1 MKTTTRCKKAI
12 LRSFRKIDGVA
23 LLAITA
29 IGMPA
34 FAADLTLVGDGD
46 KTALWDNSSNTKVWT
61 NSVGTSVAFSTG
73 DNVLISSQYFT
84 GDTVQINA
92 RVKPGDVEVYA
103 DRSLKLTTGSN
114 SGYGLNVDTKS
125 FTKRGP
131 GTLLMDCASGAS
143 SGPIDKGNAMTCGVD
158 IVEGE
163 IACATANRHNLLGP
177 REEPFWVYVRNGA
190 ALSFLERNQTGSPGM
205 PECGIKIQLDEGGT
219 LNHCTNKVSEARE
232 GANNATLCVNTL
244 KLNGG
249 DIVIGAKAY
258 GKDDNTLGGKCWM
271 KIFNTL
277 WFSGHTPHAF
287 GFNDCEFEGFKTYT
301 PSGTLKGYMVSL
313 NPYSPVEFRVDEIAE
328 GIDAYAN
335 MLSFTCGTNAVGKYR
350 CDIVKTGDGTL
361 CFPSNNC
368 TKPFIGDFT
377 VKEGNVVFK
386 SLSNQQWF
394 FEATAADP
402 QQTITVSTGATLR
415 VERRNITNP
424 RNNGPVPNIKIVID
438 HGTLEYVPSEQHGA
452 IVARDWVFDDAT
464 LDIRNKGLSEFF
476 GIFDFRNSVMFRG
489 TRPLIMRPDES
500 LDTKWQA
507 VTVYNGYRTMD
518 GGTANGAVTTFDVA
532 DMTGDGRTDV
542 VMGYHIW
549 NGATNNTAVGVVT
562 DSGFIK
568 TGAGTFSVASAAN
581 KVTGPVTVSQGTLRI
596 DGTLVTPSSVSVSS
610 GAFIGGTG
618 TVARVSI
625 APGAGLAAL
634 AGQDTPLTVEGDLVL
649 PATGTVNI
657 SNLDGLAADNLPAS
671 KLVTVTGTLSGAAN
685 LANWTVTIDGV
696 PASSYEVAISG
707 NIVRVSKKCGLT
719 ITFW

>member
-23 LLAITA
+23 LLAIMA

-34 FAADLTLVGDGD
+34 FAADLTLVGNGD

-61 NSVGTSVAFSTG
+61 NSVGTSVAFSKG

-84 GDTVQINA
+84 GDTVKINA
-92 RVKPGDVEVYA
+92 SVKPGDVEVYA

-131 GTLLMDCASGAS
+131 GTLLMDCGASGA

-163 IACATANRHNLLGP
+163 IACAKANTHNLLGP

-219 LNHCTNKVSEARE
+219 LNHCTNKVSETKE
-232 GANNATLCVNTL
+232 GGNIATLSVNTL

-394 FEATAADP
+394 FGATAADP
-402 QQTITVSTGATLR
+402 QQTITVSTNGTMI
-415 VERRNITNP
+415 VNKRNITTPADENT
-424 RNNGPVPNIKIVID
+424 PNIKIVVD
-438 HGTLEYVPSEQHGA
+438 HGKLVYDTSEADAGA
-452 IVARDWVFDDAT
+452 LTAKDWVFDDAE
-464 LDIRNKGLSEFF
+464 LEIHNKGFNRYIGVLV
-476 GIFDFRNSVMFRG
+476 FRNSVTFRG
-489 TRPLIMRPDES
+489 SKPLVMWPDEN
-500 LDTKWQA
+500 LDTTWQA
-507 VTVYNGYRTMD
+507 VNVYNGYRTMNY
-518 GGTANGAVTTFDVA
+518 GTENGPVTTFDVA

-549 NGATNNTAVGVVT
+549 NGVTNMNQNSVFT

-568 TGAGTFSVASAAN
+568 KGLGTFSVASAAN